1 METIDPVIS
10 LVLSAHAL
18 ARIAAQDAG
27 NEAPSAQWRSLSILE
42 REGGMRLGS
51 LASAA
56 RTTQP
61 GMTRLVGTMEEAGL
75 VERSPDPADSRATL
89 VAATPAGLRALTQ
102 WRAEFQDTLAPRFA
116 DLSDADWSAL
126 RRAAAILATRAQT
139 TAPAQ
144 SSVLGQRHEGD
155 SITAGARA

>member
-1 METIDPVIS
+1 MQSMDPVTS

-61 GMTRLVGTMEEAGL
+61 GMTRLVGALEQAGL

-89 VAATPAGLRALTQ
+89 VAATAAGLRALTD

-126 RRAAAILATRAQT
+126 RRAAEVLAARAQSG
-139 TAPAQ
+139 APAQ
-144 SSVLGQRHEGD
+144 AHERD
-155 SITAGARA
+155 SLPAGARA